1 MPYLPIIIAAI
12 VIAFVNYMF
21 TKWFIKY
28 ARVKR
33 ITDIPSERS
42 SHVRPTP
49 RGGGVG
55 FVGILFIT
63 FSAYLIISGTQ
74 LGTEFLIFL
83 SALLLISVLGW
94 FDDRNN
100 LSRRARFGV
109 QLLASLL
116 ILIFIQN
123 LSHIS
128 IPAFGSFSLGILG
141 FIAGIIWITG
151 VTNIYNFMDGVDGL
165 SSVQAIT
172 ATAGWCV
179 FFYMYQ
185 LQDLFALNIFV
196 AAGVIGFLLLNWSPA
211 RIFMGDVGSL
221 FLGFLFAVMPL
232 MAGAYS
238 DQIESGEALWFG
250 AILLWPFLFDGAF
263 TIIRR
268 FLKGEN
274 IFEAHRS
281 HLYQRLYIIG
291 WSHKKISSLYAIF
304 SVFSFIVALYYI
316 SGSELERLVVITFL
330 IVSSFFFSFFVSN
343 REAVSAV
350 LRSDI

>member
-1 MPYLPIIIAAI
+1 MPYLPIIIAAF

-55 FVGILFIT
+55 FVGFLFIT
-63 FSAYLIISGTQ
+63 FSAYLLIFGTQ
-74 LGTEFLIFL
+74 LGIEFLIFL

-109 QLLASLL
+109 QLIASLL

-128 IPAFGSFSLGILG
+128 IPTLGTFSLGILG
-141 FIAGIIWITG
+141 LIVGIVWITG

-165 SSVQAIT
+165 SSVQAIS
-172 ATAGWCV
+172 ATTGWCI
-179 FFYMYQ
+179 FFYMHQ
-185 LQDLFALNIFV
+185 LQDLFVLNIFV
-196 AAGVIGFLLLNWSPA
+196 AAGVIGFLFLNWSPA

-221 FLGFLFAVMPL
+221 FLGFLFGVMPL

-238 DQIESGEALWFG
+238 VQIDSGEALWFS

-268 FLKGEN
+268 FIKREN

-281 HLYQRLYIIG
+281 HLYQRLNIIG
-291 WSHKKISSLYAIF
+291 WSHKQISSMYALFAIF
-304 SVFSFIVALYYI
+304 SLIIGLYYI
-316 SGSELERLVVITFL
+316 WGSELEKIVVITLL
-330 IVSSFFFSFFVSN
+330 IVSSFIFSFFVSN
-343 REAVSAV
+343 REAIST
-350 LRSDI
+350 D

>member
-1 MPYLPIIIAAI
+1 MPYLPIIIAAF
-12 VIAFVNYMF
+12 VIAFVNYTF

-55 FVGILFIT
+55 FVGLLFIS
-63 FSAYLIISGTQ
+63 FSAYLIFFGTQ
-74 LGTEFLIFL
+74 FGIEYFIFLI
-83 SALLLISVLGW
+83 ALLLISILGW

-100 LSRRARFGV
+100 LSRRTRFGV
-109 QLLASLL
+109 QLIASLL

-123 LSHIS
+123 LSQIA
-128 IPAFGSFSLGILG
+128 IPTFGTFSLGIFG
-141 FIAGIIWITG
+141 FIVGIVWITG

-165 SSVQAIT
+165 SSVQAIS
-172 ATAGWCV
+172 ATVGWGI

-185 LQDLFALNIFV
+185 LQDLFVLNIFV
-196 AAGVIGFLLLNWSPA
+196 AAGVVGFLLLNWSPA
-211 RIFMGDVGSL
+211 SIFMGDVGSL
-221 FLGFLFAVMPL
+221 FLGFLFGVMPL

-238 DQIESGEALWFG
+238 EQIESGEALWFG

-263 TIIRR
+263 TIGRR
-268 FLKGEN
+268 SLKGEN

-281 HLYQRLYIIG
+281 HLYQRLNIIG
-291 WSHKKISSLYAIF
+291 WSHKKISLLYALF
-304 SVFSFIVALYYI
+304 SGFSLIIGLYYI
-316 SGSELERLVVITFL
+316 SCSEQERAIVITLLITFSIFFL
-330 IVSSFFFSFFVSN
+330 LFVRN
-343 REAVSAV
+343 REKVAAG
-350 LRSDI
+350 

>member
-1 MPYLPIIIAAI
+1 M
-12 VIAFVNYMF
+12 IAFVNYSF

-55 FVGILFIT
+55 FVGLLFIAFT
-63 FSAYLIISGTQ
+63 AYLILFGIQMGI
-74 LGTEFLIFL
+74 EFLIFL
-83 SALLLISVLGW
+83 IALLFISVLGW
-94 FDDRNN
+94 FDDRNS
-100 LSRRARFGV
+100 LSRRTRFGV
-109 QLLASLL
+109 QLVASLI

-123 LSHIS
+123 LSHIA
-128 IPAFGSFSLGILG
+128 IPTFGAISLGILG
-141 FIAGIIWITG
+141 FIVGIVWITG

-165 SSVQAIT
+165 SSVQAIS
-172 ATAGWCV
+172 ATLGWGI
-179 FFYMYQ
+179 FFYMYS
-185 LQDLFALNIFV
+185 LQDLFVLNIFV

-221 FLGFLFAVMPL
+221 FLGFLFGVMPL

-268 FLKGEN
+268 SLKGEN

-281 HLYQRLYIIG
+281 HLYQRLNIIG
-291 WSHKKISSLYAIF
+291 WSHKKISLLYALF
-304 SVFSFIVALYYI
+304 SVFSLIIGLYYMW
-316 SGSELERLVVITFL
+316 GSELGRVIVITVLVVASFL
-330 IVSSFFFSFFVSN
+330 FSFFVSN
-343 REAVSAV
+343 REAVSAGRD
-350 LRSDI
+350 L

>member
-1 MPYLPIIIAAI
+1 MLYLPIIIAAF

-42 SHVRPTP
+42 SHIRPTP

-55 FVGILFIT
+55 FVGFLFIT
-63 FSAYLIISGTQ
+63 FSAYLIIFGTQ
-74 LGTEFLIFL
+74 FGIEFLLFL
-83 SALLLISVLGW
+83 IALLLISVLGW

-100 LSRRARFGV
+100 LSRRTRFGV
-109 QLLASLL
+109 QLFASLL

-123 LSHIS
+123 LSHIT
-128 IPAFGSFSLGILG
+128 IPTFEPLSLGILG
-141 FIAGIIWITG
+141 FIVGIVWITG

-165 SSVQAIT
+165 SSVQAIS
-172 ATAGWCV
+172 ATAGWCIL
-179 FFYMYQ
+179 FYIYQ
-185 LQDLFALNIFV
+185 MQDLFALNIFV
-196 AAGVIGFLLLNWSPA
+196 AAGVIGFILLNWSPA

-221 FLGFLFAVMPL
+221 FLGFLFGVMPL
-232 MAGAYS
+232 MAGLYS
-238 DQIESGEALWFG
+238 DQIDIGEALWFG

-268 FLKGEN
+268 LLKGEN

-281 HLYQRLYIIG
+281 HLYQRLNIIG
-291 WSHKKISSLYAIF
+291 WSHKKISLLYALF
-304 SVFSFIVALYYI
+304 SLFSLIIGLYYI
-316 SGSELERLVVITFL
+316 SGTELERVVVITLL
-330 IVSSFFFSFFVSN
+330 IVFSFFFSLFVSN
-343 REAVSAV
+343 REAVSAG
-350 LRSDI
+350 

>member
-1 MPYLPIIIAAI
+1 MPYLPIIIVAFL
-12 VIAFVNYMF
+12 IAFVNYMF

-55 FVGILFIT
+55 FVGLLFIT
-63 FSAYLIISGTQ
+63 FSTYLIFFGSQ
-74 LGTEFLIFL
+74 LGIDILIFL
-83 SALLLISVLGW
+83 IALLLISVLGW

-109 QLLASLL
+109 QLIASLL

-123 LSHIS
+123 LSYIA
-128 IPAFGSFSLGILG
+128 IPTIGAFSLGILG
-141 FIAGIIWITG
+141 FVAGIIWITG

-165 SSVQAIT
+165 SSVQAIS
-172 ATAGWCV
+172 ATIGWCIL
-179 FFYMYQ
+179 FYMYQ
-185 LQDLFALNIFV
+185 QQDLFALNIFV

-221 FLGFLFAVMPL
+221 FLGFLFGVMPL

-238 DQIESGEALWFG
+238 DQIDSGEALWFG
-250 AILLWPFLFDGAF
+250 AILLWPFLFDGAY

-268 FLKGEN
+268 FLKKEN

-281 HLYQRLYIIG
+281 HLYQRLNIIG
-291 WSHKKISSLYAIF
+291 WSHKKISSLYALFSIF
-304 SVFSFIVALYYI
+304 SLIIGLYYIWGSEMERVIVITLLIVFSFI
-316 SGSELERLVVITFL
+316 
-330 IVSSFFFSFFVSN
+330 FSLFVSN
-343 REAVSAV
+343 REAASTN
-350 LRSDI
+350 

>member
-1 MPYLPIIIAAI
+1 MPYLPIIIAAF
-12 VIAFVNYMF
+12 VIAFVNYTF

-55 FVGILFIT
+55 FVGLLFIS
-63 FSAYLIISGTQ
+63 FSSYLIFFGTQ
-74 LGTEFLIFL
+74 SGLEFFIFL
-83 SALLLISVLGW
+83 VALLLISVLGW

-100 LSRRARFGV
+100 LSRRTRFGV
-109 QLLASLL
+109 QIIASLL

-123 LSHIS
+123 LSHIA
-128 IPAFGSFSLGILG
+128 IPTFGAFSLGILG
-141 FIAGIIWITG
+141 FIVGIVWITG

-165 SSVQAIT
+165 SSVQAIS
-172 ATAGWCV
+172 ATAGWCI
-179 FFYMYQ
+179 FFNMYQ
-185 LQDLFALNIFV
+185 LQDLFVLNMFV

-221 FLGFLFAVMPL
+221 FLGFLFGVMPL

-238 DQIESGEALWFG
+238 EQIESGEALWFG

-268 FLKGEN
+268 SLKGEN

-281 HLYQRLYIIG
+281 HLYQRLNIIG
-291 WSHKKISSLYAIF
+291 WSHKKISLLYALF
-304 SVFSFIVALYYI
+304 SVFSLIIGLYYM
-316 SGSELERLVVITFL
+316 SGSEIERVVVIALLFA
-330 IVSSFFFSFFVSN
+330 SSFFFSLFVST
-343 REAVSAV
+343 REKVSAG
-350 LRSDI
+350 

>member
-1 MPYLPIIIAAI
+1 MPYLPIIIAAV
-12 VIAFVNYMF
+12 VIAFVNYLF

-55 FVGILFIT
+55 FVGFLFIA
-63 FSAYLIISGTQ
+63 FLAYLIIFGTQ
-74 LGTEFLIFL
+74 LGIEFLIFL
-83 SALLLISVLGW
+83 IALFFISVLGW

-100 LSRRARFGV
+100 LSRRTRFGV
-109 QLLASLL
+109 QLFASLL

-123 LSHIS
+123 LDHIT
-128 IPAFGSFSLGILG
+128 IPTFEPLSLGILG
-141 FIAGIIWITG
+141 VIVGIVWITG

-165 SSVQAIT
+165 SSVQAIS
-172 ATAGWCV
+172 ATTGWCIL
-179 FFYMYQ
+179 FYIYQ
-185 LQDLFALNIFV
+185 MQDLFALNLFV

-221 FLGFLFAVMPL
+221 FLGFLFGVMPL
-232 MAGAYS
+232 IASAYS
-238 DQIESGEALWFG
+238 DQIDVGDALWFG

-268 FLKGEN
+268 LLKGEN

-281 HLYQRLYIIG
+281 HLYQRLNIIG
-291 WSHKKISSLYAIF
+291 WSHKKISLLYALF
-304 SVFSFIVALYYI
+304 STFSLIVGLYYI
-316 SGSELERLVVITFL
+316 FGNEMERVVVITIL
-330 IVSSFFFSFFVSN
+330 IISSFFFSFFVSN
-343 REAVSAV
+343 REAVPAG
-350 LRSDI
+350 